1 MEKKNHLIDITLNNL
16 DNVVSEYNTNTLSDN
31 LGYYIYKECQGIP
44 IKNNITLKITTD
56 LEITEE
62 EKKKISDLIHAYYG
76 LEVQDNLIFNK
87 YNLIRNLVLMF
98 LGFITLVLAFNIRN
112 KAYNVIPEVMIIIGW
127 ILLWEVL
134 YYFLFDNLK
143 SNIKIKR
150 YKKLARCKI
159 KFETKKSN

>member
-1 MEKKNHLIDITLNNL
+1 M
-16 DNVVSEYNTNTLSDN
+16 
-31 LGYYIYKECQGIP
+31 
-44 IKNNITLKITTD
+44 
-56 LEITEE
+56 
-62 EKKKISDLIHAYYG
+62 IHAYYG

-134 YYFLFDNLK
+134 YYFLFDNLH
-143 SNIKIKR
+143 
-150 YKKLARCKI
+150 Y
-159 KFETKKSN
+159 

>member
-1 MEKKNHLIDITLNNL
+1 
-16 DNVVSEYNTNTLSDN
+16 
-31 LGYYIYKECQGIP
+31 
-44 IKNNITLKITTD
+44 
-56 LEITEE
+56 
-62 EKKKISDLIHAYYG
+62 
-76 LEVQDNLIFNK
+76 
-87 YNLIRNLVLMF
+87 
-98 LGFITLVLAFNIRN
+98 
-112 KAYNVIPEVMIIIGW
+112 MIIIGW